1 MYQRFSAFVA
11 QQGETIQRI
20 DANSARP
27 VMRPGCA
34 QPPPIMAPTAA
45 RVPCAAAEEAAVN
58 VQEAHT
64 QIQRYYKSV
73 LSNRGLI
80 LKTFGVVCFL
90 VVLFG
95 TIVPR

>member
-1 MYQRFSAFVA
+1 MPTVRALRC
-11 QQGETIQRI
+11 GR
-20 DANSARP
+20 DAPAGDEPDRRACL
-27 VMRPGCA
+27 V
-34 QPPPIMAPTAA
+34 
-45 RVPCAAAEEAAVN
+45 VAAEEAAVN

-80 LKTFGVVCFL
+80 LKTFGVVRFL